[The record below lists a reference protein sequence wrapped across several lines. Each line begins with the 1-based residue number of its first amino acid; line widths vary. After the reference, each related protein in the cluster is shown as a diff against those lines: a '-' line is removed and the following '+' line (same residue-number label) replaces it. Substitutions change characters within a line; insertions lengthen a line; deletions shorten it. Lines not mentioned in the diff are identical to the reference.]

1 MTIKRKPQKNNGRI
15 FNHRPCVGGFLFS
28 GREDLPGR
36 EQLPRE
42 VIALRWLR
50 RLGWKARLDQREKH
64 IQDYQRMSALG
75 LDAPQYWLVFSR
87 CALTRISRGEW
98 DADCRKRHQAW

>member
-1 MTIKRKPQKNNGRI
+1 M
-15 FNHRPCVGGFLFS
+15 CL
-28 GREDLPGR
+28 GR

-50 RLGWKARLDQREKH
+50 RLGWKARLDPREKL

-75 LDAPQYWLVFSR
+75 LDAPQYWLAFSR